1 MNRASVLSCHPRESG
16 GPGKPRHEWI
26 PACAGMTRASKSRQ
40 ITIFLGMFAALG
52 AALATLSGNS
62 ELEGYNIDVESK
74 AYIDCDELLALSGIG
89 NSMTAGAVTLR
100 NSQGCVY
107 LPGGEA
113 GGAIDGSILNYS
125 DNPLTLSGNSDRPCN
140 RSGLTE
146 LPAGF
151 VPQIVLHYDP
161 SSQAETT
168 L

>member
-1 MNRASVLSCHPRESG
+1 MKCIRNSTHGPRPGSVLVL
-16 GPGKPRHEWI
+16 
-26 PACAGMTRASKSRQ
+26 TL
-40 ITIFLGMFAALG
+40 IFLGMFAPLG
-52 AALATLSGNS
+52 AALATLSGHI
-62 ELEGYNIDVESK
+62 ELEGYNIDVESN
-74 AYIDCDELLALSGIG
+74 AYIDCDELRALSSIG
-89 NSMTAGAVTLR
+89 NSMIAGAVTLR

-113 GGAIDGSILNYS
+113 GGTIDGSILHDS
-125 DNPLTLSGNSDRPCN
+125 DNPLTLSGNSDRQFN

-151 VPQIVLHYDP
+151 VPQIVLHHDP